1 MPKMVNIIES
11 AFPIILAIIPI
22 AIALNIYNTTIEVWR
37 IFTCIQIMLLLYYAV
52 VLAIYRQRVQNL
64 YKEITQMDEKITMI
78 NQSVVNDL
86 KNYMI
91 VKKDKGDE

>member
-22 AIALNIYNTTIEVWR
+22 AIALNIYNTTVEVWR
-37 IFTCIQIMLLLYYAV
+37 IFTCIQVMLLLYYAV

>member
-22 AIALNIYNTTIEVWR
+22 AIALNIYNTTVEVWR

>member
-22 AIALNIYNTTIEVWR
+22 AIALNIYNTSVEVWR